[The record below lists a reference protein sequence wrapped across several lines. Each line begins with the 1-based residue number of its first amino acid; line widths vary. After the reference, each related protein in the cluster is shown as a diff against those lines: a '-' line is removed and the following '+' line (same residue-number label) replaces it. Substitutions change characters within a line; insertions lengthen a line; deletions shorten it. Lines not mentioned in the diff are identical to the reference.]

1 MKPSHPFLRLL
12 SLMLCLS
19 LCLFAAGCGG
29 SGAAASGS
37 SANAQ
42 GSAGGSSA
50 ASESQAAGGLPVAL
64 QTLTDY
70 GFDYA
75 EEFRNG
81 YAFAVRGNECGYIDS
96 SGNFTV
102 YYHIGDSPYLASIEM
117 SESSFSSSDHMQMWV
132 SEEGL
137 FPWYDENTQQWG
149 YGNIHTG
156 EMVIPALYN
165 AACPF
170 SEGRAVVRWVQEY
183 HSDTPGVNA
192 VGVEPMC
199 QIIDTDGNVICDL
212 SSAFEIAFEGG
223 VLLASLKDGGGGV
236 IDRDGNLIFETEL
249 WFSGPAGGL
258 HNLSSTYAELSRS
271 TDPEIITVQSP
282 VVIQTGD
289 AIYDG
294 LKTTYIDRTGAV
306 ICTPPEGSTFSY
318 RWNDGAKTALYVADD
333 GSGCG
338 ILDQTGVLTEPL
350 FDRFYFPHG
359 GVMIAK
365 PMGSEYW
372 YLYTEYG
379 ERLGSEALDGG
390 AYYRDSGL
398 VSACKDEKWGYLN
411 TADGSVAIPYQY
423 SSALAFSDGIAAVDP
438 DGSGVYTYINT
449 NNTVLSGGV
458 YTQHYYTS
466 EEGFYLIHDES
477 GWRHAYTVNAEGKP
491 VSALLGA
498 TAAAA
503 PLSLSETSD
512 GTPEDSSSVQSS
524 PAAEGTALVEFSD
537 PYSDLADCTVRI
549 SEISPTS
556 ISAGGTVEFVLNVEY
571 DCPADR
577 EFIISILS
585 NHQEPDFL
593 EPYEEANNEDS
604 LTVSGRGS
612 HVFHYTTPVINWG
625 EEPFSISVMLLDAV
639 EEGEAGIALH
649 DLFFFFE

>member
-365 PMGSEYW
+365 PMGLS
-372 YLYTEYG
+372 TG
-379 ERLGSEALDGG
+379 ISTP
-390 AYYRDSGL
+390 
-398 VSACKDEKWGYLN
+398 N
-411 TADGSVAIPYQY
+411 TASGWAVRRSMAVPTTV
-423 SSALAFSDGIAAVDP
+423 IAAWCLP
-438 DGSGVYTYINT
+438 AKMKNGVTSIQP
-449 NNTVLSGGV
+449 TVRLPFP
-458 YTQHYYTS
+458 TS
-466 EEGFYLIHDES
+466 TAAPWHS
-477 GWRHAYTVNAEGKP
+477 AM
-491 VSALLGA
+491 ALLRLIP
-498 TAAAA
+498 TAAA
-503 PLSLSETSD
+503 ST
-512 GTPEDSSSVQSS
+512 
-524 PAAEGTALVEFSD
+524 
-537 PYSDLADCTVRI
+537 
-549 SEISPTS
+549 PTS
-556 ISAGGTVEFVLNVEY
+556 TPTTPCFRAACTPNTTIPPRRVSISFTTKAAGGMPT
-571 DCPADR
+571 
-577 EFIISILS
+577 
-585 NHQEPDFL
+585 Q
-593 EPYEEANNEDS
+593 
-604 LTVSGRGS
+604 
-612 HVFHYTTPVINWG
+612 
-625 EEPFSISVMLLDAV
+625 
-639 EEGEAGIALH
+639 
-649 DLFFFFE
+649 